1 MAEEKNQKIKRAL
14 LEKLKEYCP
23 KEYLTRKEI
32 QEITGGSIKS
42 STLRQLDYEGR
53 GIANRKVIGS
63 ITVYDID
70 DVITWLEANIELI
83 GFEKEK
89 PVKKSLLAIDELLLM
104 KKRVKRRTR

>member
-1 MAEEKNQKIKRAL
+1 MVEEKNQKIKHAL
-14 LEKLKEYCP
+14 FERLKEYCP

-70 DVITWLEANIELI
+70 DIIAWLEENTELVN
-83 GFEKEK
+83 FEEGN
-89 PVKKSLLAIDELLLM
+89 S
-104 KKRVKRRTR
+104 